1 MDFEMIASLIAFAA
15 LLIVWIGAPAG
26 VAQPSTA
33 AAPSRAP
40 AEA

>member
-1 MDFEMIASLIAFAA
+1 MDFETLASLIAFAA

-26 VAQPSTA
+26 VEQREEMGSPA
-33 AAPSRAP
+33 AVP